1 MNPNMHGSPATR
13 PPSSGISPRL
23 SAACC
28 IAVIGIISAHW
39 AWSATL

>member
-1 MNPNMHGSPATR
+1 MNPNTHSSPATL
-13 PPSSGISPRL
+13 PPSGISPRV

-39 AWSATL
+39 AWSMTL